1 MYKLKKENI
10 SGISPIIIGNAEED
24 SMILNIEGDSYQ
36 EVETGK
42 NKAIIPD
49 KEENFHSMAIN
60 IKNGVITITGT
71 SDVTYTSYKVVGTAK
86 LEAGKKYYLRL
97 WGSKSGS
104 AALFKDSENQWFPD
118 SENQEYE
125 FTPTV
130 GGTYNIQLRFG
141 GGENQNWNARYSI
154 SETSNSDWVE
164 GKEATPTLEN
174 PSEVEAVG
182 DSGSAKITESNKNL
196 AKIILTDKWELT
208 ENGIKNKGWINAV
221 NLTEVPIFKGQIL
234 KLNLVLLSSVAHD
247 ITFSIYIND
256 VYTPEYNF
264 TSLQKMEVNTLY
276 TRTINV
282 EEDGILRITA
292 WENGEEKEFF
302 EFQLWAEEDT
312 VTSYVEHKENIYTIP
327 IQKPFYKLGDYKDS
341 FVRQEGKWYEQHYIN
356 KFDLSSTY
364 WSVGSV
370 QSGKD
375 VNTKRWNSTN
385 TLNNNYDEYDN
396 NAISNYFNTNLSS
409 TLWGTDL
416 IGFNLE
422 NNKVNI
428 RLPVETASSADEVKT
443 FWQEKAQT
451 QVPYIYYILATPE
464 LIECTEEQSEILNN
478 LQTYDGQNIIAID
491 TYNNT
496 KPNISIDY
504 TPKMT
509 DEIKQAFT
517 KNITKAYVIR
527 TRDGFE
533 INQDNYLKDYKLEE
547 LRFVPDN
554 GFIGGT
560 VARRLTLDFNNVD
573 NQFDIQDEDLR
584 FFAGVEYEG
593 KDYYIDYGNFIVQKP
608 ETENTTDNTNATCLD
623 YMCLL
628 NATYND
634 EMTYPCTLGELA
646 ENVCSQAGLELA
658 TKTFRNSDFIVTD
671 NQFVNNEP
679 LRTVLGAIALS
690 AFSWARIG
698 QDNRVYID
706 FTIKQQEDISLDY
719 DSYFNLSMA
728 SKPFGP
734 INRIILR
741 NSQVEG
747 ENITVQDDESIAENG
762 VHELVIADNPFAYT
776 QEKREQLIEAGK
788 EFYGFTYMPIN
799 SMDTIGYAF
808 LDSNSLIKVTDMQ
821 NKSIYAYAFNHTIDY
836 NGALLDSIESPALT
850 ETETKYTYTPEEV
863 QKQRRTEII
872 VNKHEQTIT
881 SIIQEQDELTNRQNV
896 LEQNLD
902 STTNTISE
910 VNEDLTER
918 INQLQVNL
926 DGLSQTVSQ
935 KGGDNIF
942 SYDKEFWTGDT
953 DDDVSN
959 LEEYTDTD
967 IQQNS
972 VSGVGYIINKGTS
985 RQNVQVKN
993 DTYTISFTYKK
1004 LVELATG
1011 YVLINGTRYDLTST
1025 NWDEIVVTLD
1035 VNTNYVDFEI
1045 ISDTNK
1051 AFEIFDLMGS
1061 IGNEKQVWT
1070 QNANETRTDTVK
1082 IGKGITVSSSLTNT
1096 IWKADA
1102 DGNRIINTDTGETV
1116 AEFTDKGTVTKNIKV
1131 KETAEIAGI
1140 LIQEIDGQTWISS
1153 LL

>member
-1 MYKLKKENI
+1 MATTKNGIYYPNDGTQPADVLGDMKKMAESIDEAINDNTYDDTEIKEDITKIKEKQETQNKSIEKNAENI
-10 SGISPIIIGNAEED
+10 EDNATDIQDLKAENANLRAQIPTGTAAGAEISLNDSAEMELVDFGLQGN
-24 SMILNIEGDSYQ
+24 SYQ
-36 EVETGK
+36 EVNEGK

-104 AALFKDSENQWFPD
+104 ASLFKDSENQWFPD

-130 GGTYNIQLRFG
+130 GGTYNIQLGFG

-164 GKEATPTLEN
+164 GKEATPTLAN
-174 PSEVEAVG
+174 PSVVQAVG

-428 RLPVETASSADEVKT
+428 RLPVETASSEDEVKT

-464 LIECTEEQSEILNN
+464 LLECTAEQTQVLDQIIKDGTYKEVTHFYTTEDLKPTLNVKYYKDLETLFNKQAELENTLNN
-478 LQTYDGQNIIAID
+478 V
-491 TYNNT
+491 
-496 KPNISIDY
+496 
-504 TPKMT
+504 
-509 DEIKQAFT
+509 QAQ
-517 KNITKAYVIR
+517 I
-527 TRDGFE
+527 
-533 INQDNYLKDYKLEE
+533 
-547 LRFVPDN
+547 
-554 GFIGGT
+554 
-560 VARRLTLDFNNVD
+560 
-573 NQFDIQDEDLR
+573 
-584 FFAGVEYEG
+584 
-593 KDYYIDYGNFIVQKP
+593 
-608 ETENTTDNTNATCLD
+608 
-623 YMCLL
+623 
-628 NATYND
+628 
-634 EMTYPCTLGELA
+634 
-646 ENVCSQAGLELA
+646 LEL
-658 TKTFRNSDFIVTD
+658 
-671 NQFVNNEP
+671 
-679 LRTVLGAIALS
+679 
-690 AFSWARIG
+690 
-698 QDNRVYID
+698 
-706 FTIKQQEDISLDY
+706 
-719 DSYFNLSMA
+719 
-728 SKPFGP
+728 
-734 INRIILR
+734 
-741 NSQVEG
+741 
-747 ENITVQDDESIAENG
+747 
-762 VHELVIADNPFAYT
+762 
-776 QEKREQLIEAGK
+776 
-788 EFYGFTYMPIN
+788 
-799 SMDTIGYAF
+799 
-808 LDSNSLIKVTDMQ
+808 
-821 NKSIYAYAFNHTIDY
+821 
-836 NGALLDSIESPALT
+836 
-850 ETETKYTYTPEEV
+850 
-863 QKQRRTEII
+863 
-872 VNKHEQTIT
+872 
-881 SIIQEQDELTNRQNV
+881 
-896 LEQNLD
+896 
-902 STTNTISE
+902 
-910 VNEDLTER
+910 
-918 INQLQVNL
+918 
-926 DGLSQTVSQ
+926 
-935 KGGDNIF
+935 GGN
-942 SYDKEFWTGDT
+942 
-953 DDDVSN
+953 
-959 LEEYTDTD
+959 
-967 IQQNS
+967 
-972 VSGVGYIINKGTS
+972 
-985 RQNVQVKN
+985 
-993 DTYTISFTYKK
+993 
-1004 LVELATG
+1004 
-1011 YVLINGTRYDLTST
+1011 
-1025 NWDEIVVTLD
+1025 
-1035 VNTNYVDFEI
+1035 
-1045 ISDTNK
+1045 
-1051 AFEIFDLMGS
+1051 
-1061 IGNEKQVWT
+1061 
-1070 QNANETRTDTVK
+1070 
-1082 IGKGITVSSSLTNT
+1082 
-1096 IWKADA
+1096 
-1102 DGNRIINTDTGETV
+1102 
-1116 AEFTDKGTVTKNIKV
+1116 
-1131 KETAEIAGI
+1131 
-1140 LIQEIDGQTWISS
+1140 
-1153 LL
+1153 